1 MRVQVRYRGRVQG
14 VGFRA
19 TAQMLAREHAVT
31 GWVRNEHDGS
41 VLLEAQG
48 ETPAVESLLTRL
60 QQAMDGFIRTSDRSD
75 APVVE
80 GETGFQIR
88 H

>member
-1 MRVQVRYRGRVQG
+1 MRARIRYRGRVQG

-19 TAQMLAREHAVT
+19 TASALSANFDVT

-48 ETPAVESLLTRL
+48 EAKEVEAFLTRL
-60 QQAMDGFIRTSDRSD
+60 QQAMDRYIHAADRAD
-75 APVVE
+75 VP
-80 GETGFQIR
+80 ETTDESNFRIAR
-88 H
+88 